1 MIESKN
7 KAFDACSIYLLL
19 WAVGYVQKI
28 FINSSFVSMLFYVPY
43 LGMTLFY
50 VVKVFNNYRSKGIM
64 LAFIV
69 FFVVLISYGLALLLL
84 DNSVKDR
91 MSFLKFIINNLAPI
105 CAFYCFSRQGL
116 LTEKRFLLWFFI
128 FLAIATIDF
137 YTAQKRGLALL
148 IEDGSKYEE
157 ITNNAAYSMLSLFP
171 FVFLL
176 RKKIIWQ
183 YVVLGYIMYFVVIGL
198 KRGAIIISLFMILWF
213 VLVQTK
219 SVSKGKKAV
228 AVLLTVVLLAIG
240 LHFISQFY
248 ESSDYFQHRVEKT
261 MEGSSS
267 NRNWIY
273 SSLWNHYIN
282 NNNLLE
288 FSFGEGAF
296 HTVNI
301 SGFMAHN
308 DWLELLIDCGLF
320 GVVVYLVYWIS
331 FVRDW
336 IRSKSHPLIY
346 SMMGSCFIFT
356 FMKTLFSMS
365 FLSMP
370 FYVCMIMGYCFAQV
384 QEINY

>member
-1 MIESKN
+1 
-7 KAFDACSIYLLL
+7 
-19 WAVGYVQKI
+19 
-28 FINSSFVSMLFYVPY
+28 
-43 LGMTLFY
+43 
-50 VVKVFNNYRSKGIM
+50 
-64 LAFIV
+64 
-69 FFVVLISYGLALLLL
+69 
-84 DNSVKDR
+84 
-91 MSFLKFIINNLAPI
+91 
-105 CAFYCFSRQGL
+105 
-116 LTEKRFLLWFFI
+116 
-128 FLAIATIDF
+128 
-137 YTAQKRGLALL
+137 
-148 IEDGSKYEE
+148 
-157 ITNNAAYSMLSLFP
+157 MLSLFP